1 MGIAANAPAAAPAAA
16 AAAGPAASAAV
27 SSAAS
32 KGPQTKDDFGT
43 LLYSLVLPLEPKR
56 TGRITSMLL
65 DLYGEE
71 LRHFLMDG
79 DALRAN
85 VHEAMQVLQP
95 ALPLQQAQQARQA
108 Q

>member
-16 AAAGPAASAAV
+16 AAAGPASSAAV

-32 KGPQTKDDFGT
+32 KGPQTKDDCGS

-56 TGRITSMLL
+56 TGKITSMLM
-65 DLYGEE
+65 DLSGEE
-71 LRHFLMDG
+71 LRYFLING
-79 DALRAN
+79 DALRAK
-85 VHEAMQVLQP
+85 VHEAMQVLQQ
-95 ALPLQQAQQARQA
+95 AQQAQQAQPARQA

>member
-56 TGRITSMLL
+56 TGKITSMLL
-65 DLYGEE
+65 DLSGEE
-71 LRHFLMDG
+71 LRHFLIDG

-85 VHEAMQVLQP
+85 VHEAMQVLQQ
-95 ALPLQQAQQARQA
+95 AQQAQQARQS